1 MPTSLSCGKRKK
13 AEEKGHLSFSMEGR
27 KQHSLGYL
35 SGPFVNVPPSLA
47 ILSKSWPL
55 SQPGLRA
62 QQHSEPRGGVSP
74 QLSKQSPFAVTHI
87 NTGLRRGPLLG
98 CERRQ
103 NPAEERGRSGAR
115 RPQLLGRLLLP
126 TTTQVFPPVPPT
138 GSVVFVSVCASRPH
152 TEDPVP
158 WKALLARL
166 VGGTVFPGCG
176 PPASPGSGG
185 GGARAL

>member
-1 MPTSLSCGKRKK
+1 MI
-13 AEEKGHLSFSMEGR
+13 FSMEGR
-27 KQHSLGYL
+27 KQHSLGYF

-62 QQHSEPRGGVSP
+62 QLHSEPRGGVSP

-103 NPAEERGRSGAR
+103 NPAEKRGQSGAR
-115 RPQLLGRLLLP
+115 RPQLWGRLL
-126 TTTQVFPPVPPT
+126 FPPPPR
-138 GSVVFVSVCASRPH
+138 FFHLCPPLDQWCPCLCA
-152 TEDPVP
+152 
-158 WKALLARL
+158 L
-166 VGGTVFPGCG
+166 
-176 PPASPGSGG
+176 PGSTRKIPFLGRCSSRG
-185 GGARAL
+185 WWGEPCFPAAGP